1 MQLYLMNIQQIVA
14 NETKE
19 IVQKEEQQAVA
30 KARETKEIADSAQ
43 RDLNE
48 ALPALDAALASLKSL
63 NRNDVVEVSRLLHG
77 DKDHV
82 HDFFFHSTCK
92 RFMSLC
98 EYFTRSS
105 KELFLLPKMG
115 NLSKGNQLQHI
126 RLKYL
131 TYKMAFVR
139 SCVRVCAVEIK
150 PGMLRALMMYAF
162 GRAYGLLYKMAT
174 FHSKKG
180 LFNTVYC

>member
-30 KARETKEIADSAQ
+30 KARETQEIADSAQ

-77 DKDHV
+77 DKDYV
-82 HDFFFHSTCK
+82 HDFFFIALARGSFHCVNIWPVHQKS
-92 RFMSLC
+92 FF
-98 EYFTRSS
+98 YY
-105 KELFLLPKMG
+105 PKWV
-115 NLSKGNQLQHI
+115 
-126 RLKYL
+126 
-131 TYKMAFVR
+131 T
-139 SCVRVCAVEIK
+139 
-150 PGMLRALMMYAF
+150 
-162 GRAYGLLYKMAT
+162 
-174 FHSKKG
+174 
-180 LFNTVYC
+180 